1 MKKGVYILKK
11 FPAARA
17 KWGAMHQ
24 KMAIFTERNN
34 VCRGTNFFAGAFILY
49 SERNEQLGGDA
60 SENDDFQSE
69 KQRLQGYNCFQE
81 LSFYVQKELMN
92 DSFQLCIFWF
102 KISHGE
108 SAWRYCIF
116 SF

>member
-1 MKKGVYILKK
+1 MDK
-11 FPAARA
+11 ARIYSVLVC
-17 KWGAMHQ
+17 KNE
-24 KMAIFTERNN
+24 KETE
-34 VCRGTNFFAGAFILY
+34 
-49 SERNEQLGGDA
+49 GDDA
-60 SENDDFQSE
+60 RENGDFQSE

>member
-1 MKKGVYILKK
+1 VNENDGGDATQNDDFHREKQRL
-11 FPAARA
+11 
-17 KWGAMHQ
+17 Q
-24 KMAIFTERNN
+24 
-34 VCRGTNFFAGAFILY
+34 GTNVFAGAFILY